1 MPTKIFLVK
10 HYLHALISLT
20 GYPLQEYPVYLTI
33 VQDYN
38 LHHAEDLAYLFF
50 YIPFLIPFFIDIIY
64 YFTAPVIPSA
74 NSFCKIKNTK
84 AVGNVHIKTANIS
97 IP

>member
-1 MPTKIFLVK
+1 MNLFPIGISMTPKRTPPCRRPGIF
-10 HYLHALISLT
+10 I
-20 GYPLQEYPVYLTI
+20 
-33 VQDYN
+33 
-38 LHHAEDLAYLFF
+38 F

-74 NSFCKIKNTK
+74 KFFCKIKNTK